1 MLLSRELRA
10 ESEFEHPKAAKT
22 PKEIEMEQDL
32 HAMQIR
38 NVVKESVGQLPNIVA
53 TQKAERRRNAFFF

>member
-1 MLLSRELRA
+1 
-10 ESEFEHPKAAKT
+10 
-22 PKEIEMEQDL
+22 MEQDL

-53 TQKAERRRNAFFF
+53 TQKAERRNAFFF